1 MKLAEALSIRKSLSV
16 KLVGLRDR
24 LYNMVKVPEGDTP
37 AEDPKELIDEID
49 RTCERL
55 EMYITVINKT
65 NLSIKNHSGVTM
77 TSLLAKRDVL
87 KSQIDILRNAFDQAT
102 STGSRYSRG
111 EIKYIAAV
119 DVVRLRDKIDSLS
132 KKYRELDMEIQTLN
146 FSSELVE
153 LVDKES
159 EDVLDLLGI

>member
-49 RTCERL
+49 KTCVRL
-55 EMYITVINKT
+55 EKYITVINKT
-65 NLSIKNHSGVTM
+65 NLTIKNNVGESM

-102 STGSRYSRG
+102 STSSRYSRG
-111 EIKYIAAV
+111 EIKYVSAV
-119 DVVRLRDKIDSLS
+119 DVISLRDKIDGLS

-146 FSSELVE
+146 FSSELIE
-153 LVDKES
+153 LVDNEAD
-159 EDVLDLLGI
+159 DVLDLLDV